1 MSVENGSAG
10 TRAGR
15 SAKVRAHS
23 RRSRSVGDKS
33 SNGRNGGPASPP
45 VAVCIRPGGLRQQV
59 CHALTAAGHAVELQ
73 VSTLDDLLAA
83 SNGIAPAC
91 LVIAAERPDRPTV
104 ETLQAIRAELDAVAV
119 VLVCRRAG
127 AGHVQRALVLGVD
140 GVVLVDQV
148 EDALA
153 AVVGVVCAGQI
164 SIPSDRRR
172 EVRTTALTNREKEIL
187 VLVVTGLTN
196 AQIAH
201 ELYLAESTVKSHLSS
216 AFAKLG
222 VSSRHEAVR
231 VILDPVRGRS
241 LGIREIRAKA
251 LA

>member
-1 MSVENGSAG
+1 
-10 TRAGR
+10 
-15 SAKVRAHS
+15 
-23 RRSRSVGDKS
+23 
-33 SNGRNGGPASPP
+33 
-45 VAVCIRPGGLRQQV
+45 
-59 CHALTAAGHAVELQ
+59 
-73 VSTLDDLLAA
+73 
-83 SNGIAPAC
+83 
-91 LVIAAERPDRPTV
+91 VIAADRPDRPTV
-104 ETLQAIRAELDAVAV
+104 EALQAVRAELDAVAV

-140 GVVLVDQV
+140 GVVLTDEV

-153 AVVGVVCAGQI
+153 PVVGVVCAGQI